1 MKKTK
6 KHKRQNSPPSTI
18 SPKNNVKKTSEKSQ
32 KGDVEDSNSKVKD
45 RKIAI
50 VSIIATIVVPIIIYL
65 CPKIFSNDE
74 IELLSEEISNNI
86 VEIEETFDLSAL
98 DMDTLSSPDIQ
109 LVKEFQTSAR
119 KLVVYWKSM
128 SNARPIEDFETL
140 DPEEI
145 LDIAESRL
153 DERDSFAKET
163 SEIQTSIQS
172 IIDYGRKNNIPYY
185 TPKEDRLK
193 CLQILESRRNPNT
206 STERGTISWMRMSLA
221 CSEAPSDYSKSKMI
235 RDLKEKERAYKSKAE
250 LDYVNTFFLYLIEF
264 NSKYMEH
271 INECLKKSH
280 IQNLVE
286 KSIS

>member
-6 KHKRQNSPPSTI
+6 KHKGQNRPPSAI
-18 SPKNNVKKTSEKSQ
+18 SPKNNVKKTGEKSQ
-32 KGDVEDSNSKVKD
+32 KGEEEDKKLKKAD
-45 RKIAI
+45 RITAVSVI
-50 VSIIATIVVPIIIYL
+50 VTIISIIVTILVYWQ
-65 CPKIFSNDE
+65 PKNE
-74 IELLSEEISNNI
+74 EETLTEEISNNI

-98 DMDTLSSPDIQ
+98 DIDILSSPDIQ

-140 DPEEI
+140 DPQEI

-163 SEIQTSIQS
+163 SEIQTYIQS
-172 IIDYGRKNNIPYY
+172 IIDYGRENNIPYY

-206 STERGTISWMRMSLA
+206 SSERGTISWMRMSLA